1 VSRDDY
7 IVAGYYTPD
16 YEGWASRL
24 RASLHVHGQ
33 PYNLMPVAKAA
44 GGWEAN
50 TLRKA
55 EQVAIAMA
63 CHPDKVII
71 WLDVDCTVHGDLSPL
86 AELWGVDV
94 SVYLRGRRRWTG
106 GYKLHARTGTIVF
119 RPTPGARDFVAEW
132 QRRCVAARFGDVD
145 QTAFLLALGSS
156 TSTSFQP
163 LERKWCASTG
173 EEGIIVHDRASRGVP
188 KIGWLDKIK
197 QPWRM
202 ERAA

>member
-1 VSRDDY
+1 MSRDDY
-7 IVAGYYTPD
+7 IVSGFFTPD
-16 YEGWASRL
+16 YAPYASAL
-24 RASLHVHGQ
+24 RASLFAHGQ
-33 PYNLMPVAKAA
+33 PYNLMPVPKAE

-71 WLDVDCTVHGDLSPL
+71 WLDVDCIVHGDLSPL

-94 SVYLRGRRRWTG
+94 SVYLRGRRHWTG
-106 GYKLHARTGTIVF
+106 RYKLHARTGTIVL

-132 QRRCVAARFGDVD
+132 ARRCASARFGDVD

-156 TSTSFQP
+156 TTTSFQP
-163 LERKWCASTG
+163 LERKWCATG
-173 EEGIIVHDRASRGVP
+173 REEGVIVHDRASAHVP

-202 ERAA
+202 ERTA

>member
-1 VSRDDY
+1 MSRDDY

-16 YEGWASRL
+16 YAPWASAL
-24 RASLHVHGQ
+24 RASLYAHGQ
-33 PYNLMPVAKAA
+33 PYNLMAVPKAD

-55 EQVAIAMA
+55 TEVANAMS

-71 WLDVDCTVHGDLSPL
+71 WLDVDCIVHGDLSPL

-94 SVYLRGRRRWTG
+94 SVYMHGRRRRLG
-106 GYKLHARTGTIVF
+106 GYKLHCITRTIVL
-119 RPTPGARDFVAEW
+119 RPTPGARDFVERWKELSA
-132 QRRCVAARFGDVD
+132 AARWGDVD
-145 QTAFLLALGSS
+145 QTTFLLAMGES
-156 TSTSFQP
+156 TQTSFQP
-163 LERKWCASTG
+163 LERKWSAAEG